1 LFFWRG
7 AASPLS
13 TEILCK
19 KNIYAFLNKYFKKII
34 KICVRYNIIK
44 KLTAFLL

>member
-19 KNIYAFLNKYFKKII
+19 KNIYAFLNKYSKII
-34 KICVRYNIIK
+34 AKICVTYTVIK
-44 KLTAFLL
+44 ELAGFLL